1 MAATEATVLVTGE
14 TGTGK
19 ELLARFIHRHST
31 RQRGV
36 FVAVNCGAIPRELA
50 ESEFFGYRKGAF
62 SGAAAHK
69 KGYFQIADGG
79 TLFLDEVGE
88 APPDLQVKFLRVL
101 QDREIWP
108 VGAEKPARVDV
119 RVIASTNR
127 DLAAEVREG
136 RFREDLFFRLN
147 VISLRIPPLRERR
160 EDIPPLVASL
170 LERSAAKS
178 NRRPPSLSDE
188 ALAVL
193 AAYAWPGNVRQLEN
207 ELERLALLS
216 EEGAR
221 IPATQISPYILQ
233 EVEAAPAGPIRPAG
247 PAEDAARG
255 WRHRAEA
262 PGGRLREAAH
272 RRGAGPLRRQPHPRR
287 RDAGHHP
294 PVAAGADEALRAE
307 IDFTAKARR
316 TQRDPLDCADR
327 TSLDCARRPH
337 GEMCR
342 FGIIGARR
350 PAMKHPLPTRLM
362 TGLMI
367 LLMGLFPLAQTAAT
381 APPPAPRSHPRA
393 AGIPP
398 PPLRRR
404 SGSTSAAASRPRNPP
419 RPSPDSATG
428 PRRCRRHPSGSWHRT
443 AARSPES
450 PAPAPANPAPAK
462 SEPHVSWFETREG
475 KITSGIIIAGII
487 VGAVVYAACQGNVVI
502 VSDGGTPRPEQEE
515 IGQAQI

>member
-1 MAATEATVLVTGE
+1 MTDAPRPTILVVDDEPANLQKLKRTFVDLYRVLEARSGEEAYDVACREPVDLIITDQKMPRMTGIDLLKKILKVKPDVMRIILTGYTEVEDLIGAINEGHVYRYITKPWDPAEVRIVVQQALERRDLELENRRLAEELRRANERLRDENLVLRDDVRRFVNTESIVSRSGAMNGVLESARRVAATDATVLITGE

-19 ELLARFIHRHST
+19 ELLARFIHRHSA

-160 EDIPPLVASL
+160 EDIPPLVLSL
-170 LERSAAKS
+170 LERAASKS
-178 NRRPPSLSDE
+178 NRRPPSLADE

-193 AAYAWPGNVRQLEN
+193 ATYAWPGNVRQLEN

-221 IPATQISPYILQ
+221 IPAAQISPYILR
-233 EVEAAPAGPIRPAG
+233 EVEAAAS
-247 PAEDAARG
+247 E
-255 WRHRAEA
+255 
-262 PGGRLREAAH
+262 
-272 RRGAGPLRRQPHPRR
+272 
-287 RDAGHHP
+287 
-294 PVAAGADEALRAE
+294 
-307 IDFTAKARR
+307 
-316 TQRDPLDCADR
+316 
-327 TSLDCARRPH
+327 S
-337 GEMCR
+337 
-342 FGIIGARR
+342 
-350 PAMKHPLPTRLM
+350 
-362 TGLMI
+362 
-367 LLMGLFPLAQTAAT
+367 
-381 APPPAPRSHPRA
+381 APPPGEGAPAEEPAGAAVALKRRVDEYENRLIAEALARCGDNRTRA
-393 AGIPP
+393 AEMLGITRQSLLERMRRFG
-398 PPLRRR
+398 LR
-404 SGSTSAAASRPRNPP
+404 
-419 RPSPDSATG
+419 
-428 PRRCRRHPSGSWHRT
+428 
-443 AARSPES
+443 
-450 PAPAPANPAPAK
+450 
-462 SEPHVSWFETREG
+462 
-475 KITSGIIIAGII
+475 
-487 VGAVVYAACQGNVVI
+487 
-502 VSDGGTPRPEQEE
+502 
-515 IGQAQI
+515 